1 MITKFDQ
8 IIDIFRELDK
18 VMNKKIEV
26 YIIGGA
32 VLLERGLKTATKDID
47 IVVDTKEEFS
57 ELKRALQMI
66 GFAAKITGK
75 EYIHMNLSQIY
86 QRREFRIDIFERE
99 VCGKFLLTKSM
110 KSRAQKTIELNHLS
124 VFFCSNEDI
133 FLFKTMTEREG
144 DLADCESISIAGVN
158 WNIILQEI
166 KTQIKQSKQDVWI
179 TWIGERLD
187 LLEERGV
194 IIPIMN
200 EINKLRERY
209 FNELEKRGS
218 T

>member
-47 IVVDTKEEFS
+47 IVVDIKEEFS

-166 KTQIKQSKQDVWI
+166 ETQIKQSKQDVWI